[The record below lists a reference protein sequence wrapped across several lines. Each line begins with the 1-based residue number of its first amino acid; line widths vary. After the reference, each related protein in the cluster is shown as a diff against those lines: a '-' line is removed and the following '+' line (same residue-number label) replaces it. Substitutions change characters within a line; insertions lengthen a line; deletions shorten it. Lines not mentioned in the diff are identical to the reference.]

1 MTLAELKTLIQNYVE
16 NDETTFVSTLNDM
29 IQISEQRLFEL
40 IQFDFFRKNVTG
52 NLTVG
57 NTYLTAPSDFQMSF
71 SLAVIDSNTNDYHY
85 LDKKHPSFMREYSDD
100 AVVSLTTYTVT
111 VASGVNTYGSG
122 NKYYLNGINSPTIE
136 LTEGQTYRFDQS
148 NSSNSS
154 HPLRFSITDNGTW
167 GEGTEYTTGVT
178 TVGTPGSA
186 GAYTQII
193 VAVDAPTL
201 YYYCTNHTGM
211 GGQANTPASERGRPL
226 YYADF
231 DKELSTAANN
241 GSTLIVS
248 PVPDQDYSVEL
259 HYLYVPTS
267 LTSATT
273 GTWLSQNAKN
283 ALLYGSLVEAYTF
296 MKGEPELITLY
307 ETRFNQE
314 VARLKNLAE
323 ARGRKDEYRYDSLR
337 TQIS

>member
-1 MTLAELKTLIQNYVE
+1 MTYLELQSLIKNYLQNT
-16 NDETTFVSTLNDM
+16 ETTFVSDIPNIIKQAEDRILQAVKLPD
-29 IQISEQRLFEL
+29 
-40 IQFDFFRKNVTG
+40 FRKNVTG
-52 NLTVG
+52 ELTSL
-57 NTYLTAPSDFQMSF
+57 NQYLSTPSDFLDNF
-71 SLAVIDSNTNDYHY
+71 SLAVLDIDNNYNY
-85 LDKKHPSFMREYSDD
+85 LLFKDVNFIREAYPIVGSGT
-100 AVVSLTTYTVT
+100 TTYTVT

-122 NKYYLNGINSPTIE
+122 NKYYLNGINSPIIK
-136 LTEGQTYRFDQS
+136 LTEGQTYKFDQAD
-148 NSSNSS
+148 SSNLN
-154 HPLRFSITDNGTW
+154 HPLRFSITSNGTW

-178 TVGTPGSA
+178 ATGTPGSV
-186 GAYTQII
+186 GAYTEIT